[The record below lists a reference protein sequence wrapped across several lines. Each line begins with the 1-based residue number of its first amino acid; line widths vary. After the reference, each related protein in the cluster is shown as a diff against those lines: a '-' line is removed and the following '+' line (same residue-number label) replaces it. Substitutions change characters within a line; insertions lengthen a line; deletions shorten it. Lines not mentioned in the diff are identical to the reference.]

1 MAGELFQSQ
10 GASYATKLDAA
21 ASEMYAK
28 WWQSLSKEELLA
40 YLADQPTVTA
50 DNLRQMLSNEQATLN
65 IGTAFSVATMNAVT
79 DFHTVEN

>member
-1 MAGELFQSQ
+1 MDGSVFQSQ
-10 GASYATKLDAA
+10 GASYATKLDSA

-28 WWQSLSKEELLA
+28 WWNSLTKDEILA

-50 DNLRQMLSNEQATLN
+50 DNLRQMLANEQATLN
-65 IGTAFSVATMNAVT
+65 IGTAFSVSNLNAVT